1 MAPLC
6 EHVRFNFVSTA
17 HTPRH
22 CKEARA
28 GRVKTQ
34 KEVEKQVAEL
44 NIQLDN
50 LCQFLPQE
58 KVVEFSKMNPHELL
72 LNTERAIGDAQLA
85 RMHSKLITNSKD
97 IKAQQGEL
105 CAAARP
111 ASHTCRMRGQR
122 KST

>member
-34 KEVEKQVAEL
+34 KEVEKQVA
-44 NIQLDN
+44 
-50 LCQFLPQE
+50 
-58 KVVEFSKMNPHELL
+58 EFSKMNPHELL